1 MKLGLWDINPY
12 ERISKGREGG
22 RGGEGRG
29 GEGGGRGGGLTE
41 AREAELSTD
50 HVGIHSCPAVVTHG
64 APLLKVA
71 HLYTTLVGNHAIAKA
86 NVAMVTHHYRE
97 GEIHT

>member
-22 RGGEGRG
+22 EGRG
-29 GEGGGRGGGLTE
+29 GEGRGGGLTE

-50 HVGIHSCPAVVTHG
+50 HVGIHTCPAVVTHG

-71 HLYTTLVGNHAIAKA
+71 HLNTTLVGNHTIAKA
-86 NVAMVTHHYRE
+86 NVAMVTHHCRE